1 VFLGAFALMLM
12 VDVMELTRRGADLEI
27 PIQVIFAISAMRL
40 PSLAEQLV
48 PFAVLIG
55 ALMTLVALSRRSE
68 LIIARASGLSAWQFL
83 IPLIVVAALV
93 GIAASWLYN
102 PFSASLKVRS
112 DAILAE
118 RLQAAQQMSIRSAKS
133 GFANPPATS

>member
-1 VFLGAFALMLM
+1 LVFAKHVGFVFLGAFALMLM
-12 VDVMELTRRGADLEI
+12 VDIMELTRRGADLDV
-27 PIQVIFAISAMRL
+27 PIQVIVAISAMRL

-93 GIAASWLYN
+93 GIA
-102 PFSASLKVRS
+102 PR
-112 DAILAE
+112 LA
-118 RLQAAQQMSIRSAKS
+118 LQPVFGQ
-133 GFANPPATS
+133 P